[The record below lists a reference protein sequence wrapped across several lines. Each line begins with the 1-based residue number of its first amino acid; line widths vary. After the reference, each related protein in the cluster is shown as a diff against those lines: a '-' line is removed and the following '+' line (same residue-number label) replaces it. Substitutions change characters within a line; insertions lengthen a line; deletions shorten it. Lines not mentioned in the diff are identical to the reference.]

1 VIPPA
6 RFFLYSATV
15 SWLRKLFLGAPA
27 AAQTA
32 PATETEEELPLPP
45 ELPRLASG
53 PDYETCLALTQ
64 SDPDAARSFA
74 ENWER
79 SGGGEGAR
87 HCLALALLADGEAA
101 SAAERLESLAR
112 NSQANLAAR
121 VAVFSQAVEAWN
133 VAGQP
138 GRAYAAAT
146 MGLTVAPN
154 DAELLIDRALSL
166 GALGRF
172 RDALPD
178 LDLVIRQQPQ
188 RADAW
193 VLRGTALRHLEQMA
207 EAEAAVRQALA
218 LDPEN
223 PEALLERGILK
234 QLRGDLAGARMD
246 WQQVVLVAPGSPAAD
261 LAEQSLALNEAGPQR
276 R

>member
-1 VIPPA
+1 MSFLRA
-6 RFFLYSATV
+6 LFFG
-15 SWLRKLFLGAPA
+15 RPA
-27 AAQTA
+27 AAQSADA
-32 PATETEEELPLPP
+32 PAPEEELPLPP

-74 ENWER
+74 ETWEKA
-79 SGGGEGAR
+79 GGGEGAR
-87 HCLALALLADGEAA
+87 HCIALALLADGEAA
-101 SAAERLESLAR
+101 SAGERLETLAR
-112 NSQANLAAR
+112 GSQANLAAR

-154 DAELLIDRALSL
+154 DADLLIDRALAL
-166 GALGRF
+166 GALGRY

-178 LDLVIRQQPQ
+178 LEQVSRQQPQ

-193 VLRGTALRHLEQMA
+193 VLRGTALRHLERLP
-207 EAEAAVRQALA
+207 EAEATVRQALTI
-218 LDPEN
+218 DPDN
-223 PEALLERGILK
+223 PEGLLERGILK
-234 QLRGDLAGARMD
+234 QMRGDLAGARLD
-246 WQQVVLVAPGSPAAD
+246 WQQVIQLAPDSPAAD
-261 LAEQSLALNEAGPQR
+261 LAEQNLALNEAGPQR